1 MRALVTKN
9 SLRAAQKIAPAG
21 PPITVGSRNFV
32 REPIMTTAGTAEDR
46 AAIQRYLAEH
56 RVTELLYQVLESICV
71 EKPANPHQYIVDYL
85 SKNHAGLVTVAASD
99 AAAAATAE
107 ADDDYVNELLQEDE
121 DDDDDVGEL
130 PQQPPPM
137 MPPVAGNAS
146 RRRSAV
152 SAESMNAAALQM
164 QYKKMVYEKTA
175 ANRATLNDILKENF
189 LFKGLDGD
197 QMTTLLDAMFMANFE
212 AGKAIIE
219 QGAEGDNFY
228 VVFEGECEVF
238 VSKGG
243 DEKMVLACGKGDSF
257 GELALMYNAPRA
269 ATVRAKTDCVLF
281 AVDRITFKFIL
292 MDTTTKK
299 RNLYDS
305 FLKNVPILATLTEY
319 ERSTISDALT
329 EATFG
334 DGETI
339 ISQGEAGD
347 AFYIVEE
354 GEVVCTATPPGAG
367 KTPQVI
373 GRCAKGEYFG
383 EIALLTDRRRACTV
397 KAVGPTKVLSLQRKT
412 FTRVMGPL
420 QELLKRNMGAYNSY
434 MLS

>member
-1 MRALVTKN
+1 
-9 SLRAAQKIAPAG
+9 
-21 PPITVGSRNFV
+21 
-32 REPIMTTAGTAEDR
+32 
-46 AAIQRYLAEH
+46 
-56 RVTELLYQVLESICV
+56 
-71 EKPANPHQYIVDYL
+71 
-85 SKNHAGLVTVAASD
+85 
-99 AAAAATAE
+99 
-107 ADDDYVNELLQEDE
+107 
-121 DDDDDVGEL
+121 
-130 PQQPPPM
+130 
-137 MPPVAGNAS
+137 
-146 RRRSAV
+146 
-152 SAESMNAAALQM
+152 
-164 QYKKMVYEKTA
+164 MVYEKTA

-189 LFKGLDGD
+189 SQGPRRRPDD
-197 QMTTLLDAMFMANFE
+197 DAARRDVHGE
-212 AGKAIIE
+212 LRGGKAIIE

-329 EATFG
+329 EATSATARRSSRRARRATPLHRRG
-334 DGETI
+334 GR
-339 ISQGEAGD
+339 GR
-347 AFYIVEE
+347 
-354 GEVVCTATPPGAG
+354 TATPPGAG

-373 GRCAKGEYFG
+373 GRCAKGEYF
-383 EIALLTDRRRACTV
+383 EIALLTDRRRA
-397 KAVGPTKVLSLQRKT
+397 
-412 FTRVMGPL
+412 
-420 QELLKRNMGAYNSY
+420 
-434 MLS
+434 

>member
-1 MRALVTKN
+1 MSAAPSELSATALESSSSQT
-9 SLRAAQKIAPAG
+9 
-21 PPITVGSRNFV
+21 
-32 REPIMTTAGTAEDR
+32 TTAGTAEDR

-130 PQQPPPM
+130 PQQPPTM

-347 AFYIVEE
+347 AFYIVYCGTFEAHAE
-354 GEVVCTATPPGAG
+354 KTDGPVQPARRGDGQRDDERRGALPRG
-367 KTPQVI
+367 
-373 GRCAKGEYFG
+373 GRCPSGVREG
-383 EIALLTDRRRACTV
+383 
-397 KAVGPTKVLSLQRKT
+397 VGQV
-412 FTRVMGPL
+412 
-420 QELLKRNMGAYNSY
+420 GAADHRSRSRGT
-434 MLS
+434 LEAHRSWRQGLWARWWRQGL